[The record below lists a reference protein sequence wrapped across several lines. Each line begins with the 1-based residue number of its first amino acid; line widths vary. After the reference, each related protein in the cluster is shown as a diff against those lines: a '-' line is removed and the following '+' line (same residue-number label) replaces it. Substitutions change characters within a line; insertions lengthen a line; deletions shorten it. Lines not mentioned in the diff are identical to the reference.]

1 VLGAEYARAPVRDAP
16 PARRLSLAF
25 APAVALS
32 VFVALVFVD
41 VAGDPSGSS
50 NDESG
55 SALTAATSRE
65 ADDASA
71 GAGSAGSVGAPPSA
85 ANSTFEADATTDK
98 AAEEQ
103 AEAPA
108 GTPAAAAG
116 AAQVEPALRSSGPE
130 ATPAN
135 GEAAIMAADAAP
147 SQEPAPEPLT
157 IDAPDDD
164 GSDGVSTLR
173 VLQVTAVA
181 VFLASGFYVFVWP
194 RISRGGSE

>member
-1 VLGAEYARAPVRDAP
+1 
-16 PARRLSLAF
+16 
-25 APAVALS
+25 
-32 VFVALVFVD
+32 
-41 VAGDPSGSS
+41 
-50 NDESG
+50 
-55 SALTAATSRE
+55 
-65 ADDASA
+65 
-71 GAGSAGSVGAPPSA
+71 VGAPPSA

-108 GTPAAAAG
+108 GTPDAAAAAG

-130 ATPAN
+130 ATPAE